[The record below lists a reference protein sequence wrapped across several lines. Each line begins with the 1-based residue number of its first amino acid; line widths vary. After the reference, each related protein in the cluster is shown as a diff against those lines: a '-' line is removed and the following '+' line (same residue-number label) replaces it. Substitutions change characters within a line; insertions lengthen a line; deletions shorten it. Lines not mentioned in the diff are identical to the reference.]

1 MIGAGLLCF
10 IGLGPNPR
18 LGPECGL
25 RVRRFCVGTHSC
37 VSEVNTTAGLVLR
50 VSGAGA
56 GAGMDLL
63 DGEEEEEEDDL
74 ARLEHQRA
82 RIIAAQKRV
91 AEGKTAQEEAPPS
104 TTGMLCGLWV
114 VGCGLWVVSCVGCG
128 EL

>member
-25 RVRRFCVGTHSC
+25 RVRVGTHSC
-37 VSEVNTTAGLVLR
+37 VSEANTTAGLVPR

-91 AEGKTAQEEAPPS
+91 AEGKTAQEEATPS

-114 VGCGLWVVSCVGCG
+114 VGCGLLVVSCVGFG
-128 EL
+128 ELWGL